1 MKLSK
6 RISNTKTSATIAM
19 SMKARELKAQ
29 GKDIISLSAGEPDF
43 DTPDYIKNSAI
54 ESINKGN
61 TKYTPVDGMLSLKQ
75 SIVQKFKK
83 ENNLDYDHS
92 QILVSAGCK
101 QSIYNLCQATL
112 DKGDE
117 VLIPSPY
124 WVSYPEIVKLSD
136 ASPVFIETNSDN
148 DFKITGK
155 MLLENITDKTKMLL
169 LNSPSNPS
177 GFIYNE
183 DDLKDIGKVLK
194 EYPNIIIASDDIYEH
209 ITFNEKKFINI
220 LNVCPDLYDQTV
232 ILNGVSKAYAMT
244 GWRIGYAAGNNEIIK
259 AMKKIQSQ
267 STSCT
272 CSISQSAATAA
283 LKSGNEEV
291 KKMVNEYQRRS
302 DFLHNELNK
311 IEGIEYKKP
320 DGSFYAFINVNGLIN
335 ALDGISD
342 DFDLAEYFLN
352 KGEVAVVPGTAFG
365 SKNHIRISFATSME
379 NLEKAVDR
387 IKGLLSS
394 SR

>member
-43 DTPDYIKNSAI
+43 DTPNHIKDSAI

-61 TKYTPVDGMLSLKQ
+61 TKYTPVDGMHSLKE
-75 SIVQKFKK
+75 SIVKKFKN

-92 QILVSAGCK
+92 QILVSTGCK

-136 ASPVFIETNSDN
+136 ASPVFIETDSDN

-155 MLLENITDKTKMLL
+155 MLLENITGKTKMLL

-183 DDLKDIGKVLK
+183 DDLKDIGRVLK

-209 ITFNEKKFINI
+209 IIFNEKKFINI
-220 LNVCPDLYDQTV
+220 LNVCPDLYNQTV

-244 GWRIGYAAGNNEIIK
+244 GWRIGYAAGSNEIIG

-283 LKSGNEEV
+283 LSYGNEEV
-291 KKMVNEYQRRS
+291 KKMVAEYQRRS

-311 IEGIEYKKP
+311 IEGMEYKKP
-320 DGSFYAFINVNGLIN
+320 DGSFYAFINVDGLIN
-335 ALDGISD
+335 NLDGIND

-352 KGEVAVVPGTAFG
+352 EGDVAVVPGTAFG

-379 NLEKAVDR
+379 NLKKAVDR
-387 IKGLLSS
+387 FKELLSRS
-394 SR
+394 

>member
-1 MKLSK
+1 MKLSN

-43 DTPDYIKNSAI
+43 DTPDHIKDSAI
-54 ESINKGN
+54 KSINEGN
-61 TKYTPVDGMLSLKQ
+61 TKYTPVDGMISLKQ
-75 SIVQKFKK
+75 SIVEKFKN
-83 ENNLDYDHS
+83 ENNLDYDLS
-92 QILVSAGCK
+92 QILVSTGCK

-148 DFKITGK
+148 DFKVTGQ
-155 MLLENITDKTKMLL
+155 MLLDNITNRTKMLL

-183 DDLKDIGKVLK
+183 EDLKDIGRVLK

-209 ITFNEKKFINI
+209 IIFNEKRFVNI
-220 LNVCPDLYDQTV
+220 LNVCPDLYNQTV

-244 GWRIGYAAGNNEIIK
+244 GWRIGYAAGNNEIIQ

-283 LKSGNEEV
+283 LSYGNE
-291 KKMVNEYQRRS
+291 
-302 DFLHNELNK
+302 
-311 IEGIEYKKP
+311 
-320 DGSFYAFINVNGLIN
+320 
-335 ALDGISD
+335 
-342 DFDLAEYFLN
+342 
-352 KGEVAVVPGTAFG
+352 
-365 SKNHIRISFATSME
+365 
-379 NLEKAVDR
+379 
-387 IKGLLSS
+387 
-394 SR
+394 

>member
-19 SMKARELKAQ
+19 SMKARELISQ
-29 GKDIISLSAGEPDF
+29 GKDVISLSAGEPDF
-43 DTPDYIKNSAI
+43 DTPNHIKEAAI
-54 ESINKGN
+54 KSIKTGN
-61 TKYTPVDGMLSLKQ
+61 TKYTPVDGMLGLKE
-75 SIVQKFKK
+75 SIVRKFKN
-83 ENNLDYDHS
+83 ENNLEYKQN

-101 QSIYNLCQATL
+101 QSIYNLCQAVL

-136 ASPVFIETNSDN
+136 ATPVFIETNSEN
-148 DFKITGK
+148 NFKVTGE
-155 MLLENITDKTKMLL
+155 MLRNNITNKTRMLL

-183 DDLKDIGKVLK
+183 NDLKDIGEVLK
-194 EYPNIIIASDDIYEH
+194 DYPDIIIASDDIYEH
-209 ITFNEKKFINI
+209 IIFNEKKFINI
-220 LNVCPDLYDQTV
+220 LNVCPNLYDQTI

-244 GWRIGYAAGNNEIIK
+244 GWRIGYAAGNTKIIG

-272 CSISQSAATAA
+272 CSISQAAAAAA
-283 LKSGNEEV
+283 LDEGNEEV
-291 KKMVNEYQRRS
+291 SKMVKEYQERS
-302 DFLHNELNK
+302 EFLHLELNK
-311 IEGIEYKKP
+311 IDGIQYKKP
-320 DGSFYAFINVNGLIN
+320 DGSFYAFVNVNDLIN
-335 ALDGISD
+335 KLEAINN

-352 KGEVAVVPGTAFG
+352 KANVAVVPGTAFG
-365 SKNHIRISFATSME
+365 SKNHIRISFATSMN
-379 NLEKAVDR
+379 NLKEAINR
-387 IKGLLSS
+387 INILLSTA
-394 SR
+394 

>member
-19 SMKARELKAQ
+19 SMKARELISQ
-29 GKDIISLSAGEPDF
+29 GKDVISLSAGEPDF
-43 DTPDYIKNSAI
+43 DTPNHIKEAAI
-54 ESINKGN
+54 KSINAGN
-61 TKYTPVDGMLSLKQ
+61 TKYTPVDGMLALKE
-75 SIVQKFKK
+75 SIVRKFKN
-83 ENNLDYDHS
+83 ENNLEYGQN

-101 QSIYNLCQATL
+101 QSIYNLCQAVL

-136 ASPVFIETNSDN
+136 ATPVFIETNSEN
-148 DFKITGK
+148 NFKVTGE
-155 MLLENITDKTKMLL
+155 MLLNNITNKTRMLL

-183 DDLKDIGKVLK
+183 SDLRNIGDVLKD
-194 EYPNIIIASDDIYEH
+194 YPNIIIASDDIYEH
-209 ITFNEKKFINI
+209 IIFNEKKFINI
-220 LNVCPDLYDQTV
+220 LNVCPNLYDQTI

-244 GWRIGYAAGNNEIIK
+244 GWRIGYAVGNTEIIG

-272 CSISQSAATAA
+272 CSISQAAAAAA
-283 LKSGNEEV
+283 LDEGNEEV
-291 KKMVNEYQRRS
+291 SKMVKEYQERS
-302 DFLHNELNK
+302 EFLHLELNK
-311 IEGIEYKKP
+311 IDGIQYKKP
-320 DGSFYAFINVNGLIN
+320 DGSFYAFVNVNDLIN
-335 ALDGISD
+335 KLEGINN

-352 KGEVAVVPGTAFG
+352 KANVAVVPGTAFG
-365 SKNHIRISFATSME
+365 SKNHIRISFATSMN
-379 NLEKAVDR
+379 NLKEAINR
-387 IKGLLSS
+387 INILLSTA
-394 SR
+394 

>member
-43 DTPDYIKNSAI
+43 DTPNHIKSAAI
-54 ESINKGN
+54 ESINEGN
-61 TKYTPVDGMLSLKQ
+61 TKYTPVDGMKQLKM
-75 SIVQKFKK
+75 SIIEKFKN
-83 ENNLDYDHS
+83 ENDLEYNHD

-112 DKGDE
+112 DKNDE

-136 ASPVFIETNSDN
+136 ASPVFIETDSKN
-148 DFKITGK
+148 DFKVTGK
-155 MLLENITDKTKMLL
+155 MLLDHITDKTRMLL

-183 DDLKDIGKVLK
+183 DDLKDIGEVLK
-194 EYPNIIIASDDIYEH
+194 DYPNIIIASDDIYEH
-209 ITFNEKKFINI
+209 IIFNKKKFINI
-220 LNVCPDLYDQTV
+220 LNVCPNLYDQTV
-232 ILNGVSKAYAMT
+232 VLNGVSKAYAMT
-244 GWRIGYAAGNNEIIK
+244 GWRIGYAAGNPKIIG

-272 CSISQSAATAA
+272 CSVSQSAAVSA
-283 LKSGNEEV
+283 LSNGNEEV
-291 KKMVNEYQRRS
+291 FKMVTEYQRRS
-302 DFLHNELNK
+302 DFLHKELNE
-311 IEGIEYKKP
+311 IDGIKYKKP
-320 DGSFYAFINVNGLIN
+320 DGSFYAFVNVNGLIN
-335 ALDGISD
+335 KLDGIEND
-342 DFDLAEYFLN
+342 YDLAEYFLN
-352 KGEVAVVPGTAFG
+352 YANVAVVPGTAFG

-379 NLEKAVDR
+379 NLKNAVNR
-387 IKGLLSS
+387 IKELLSAL
-394 SR
+394 